1 MDGTRCRPE
10 FEMTPPDSGNVRIR
24 NRRYRPW
31 VEIAGVM
38 LMVLFMGVVFSPFL
52 FDWQNGRLAML
63 LLFAILGGMAV
74 YCLRMWLLVVD
85 LQYQPLPSRR
95 EVAGVLFERV
105 YRGAR
110 RPDLGWVAG
119 VTVARTFFGWLV
131 PRRISVAFLLLGENV
146 AFDSRFP
153 VPLRSVR
160 RVRFSPDPA
169 EDYAEWDRP
178 AQYCAAAVEL
188 AAGREFRLILDQ
200 ADAQRLREW
209 AGIKGIPVCDGDG
222 YVPRPAEPAT
232 ETAGH
237 E

>member
-1 MDGTRCRPE
+1 MSLSEQWE
-10 FEMTPPDSGNVRIR
+10 FRIR

-38 LMVLFMGVVFSPFL
+38 LMVLFVGTVFSPFL
-52 FDWQNGRLAML
+52 FDRQYDRSFGPA
-63 LLFAILGGMAV
+63 LFAVLVGMAV
-74 YCLRMWLLVVD
+74 YCLRLWLLIMD

-95 EVAGVLFERV
+95 EVVRVLSERV
-105 YRGAR
+105 FRGVR

-131 PRRISVAFLLLGENV
+131 PRRIPVAFLLLGDTV
-146 AFDSRFP
+146 AFDSQFP

-188 AAGREFRLILDQ
+188 ATGRDFRLILDQ

-209 AGIKGIPVCDGDG
+209 AGTKGIPACDGDG
-222 YVPRPAEPAT
+222 YLPRPAT
-232 ETAGH
+232 EAAGH